1 MARIDL
7 SELTI
12 ARVHTAFHRGD
23 YSAADLVQAYLRRID
38 QMNPRLNAI
47 LAINPNAVQEAQA
60 LDDAF
65 RASRTLRPLH
75 GVPVLVKDNIS
86 TSAMPTTYGSK
97 VAASRP
103 ILPLDDAQV
112 IKQLEGAGAIILGKT
127 TLPDWATDF
136 FSASTVS
143 TWTQNPYDLARDPG
157 GSSSGTAAGI
167 AANLALVGVGTDT
180 GGSIRLPSSFCSLVG
195 MRPTVGL
202 TSLDGVSPFVGCQD
216 TVGPMCRTV
225 TDAARLLDTLVLPTS
240 PQSLAP
246 SGGSYAAHLLPDC
259 LPGPVCLGHLPQL
272 GAEEAAVEALFTQVL
287 TRLRGHASVTV
298 RDLDIPSLSSTLAAA
313 SIMLSRGQHDLDDFL
328 RTTVGTSL
336 KTIYRNQAY
345 PPTNFG
351 IPGVATH
358 ASTLTDRSTASNARD
373 ALDRIITAHLGQA
386 GVEVLVFLTTGRAA
400 PRQEEITPEMG
411 VTFPVHAMLAS
422 TLQWPAISVPIG
434 FTATGLPVGLEILGR
449 PLSDQRLLEVAF
461 VIEQI
466 VQGRRPPTVD

>member
-12 ARVHTAFHRGD
+12 AEVHMAFHRGD
-23 YSAADLVQAYLRRID
+23 YSAADLTQAYLRRID
-38 QMNPRLNAI
+38 QVDPRLNSI
-47 LAINPNAVQEAQA
+47 LVINPNAVQEAHA

-75 GVPVLVKDNIS
+75 GVPVLVKDNIF
-86 TSAMPTTYGSK
+86 TTAVATTYGSK
-97 VAASRP
+97 VTASRQGIP
-103 ILPLDDAQV
+103 RDDAQV
-112 IKQLEGAGAIILGKT
+112 IKQLQDAGAIILGKT

-136 FSASTVS
+136 FSASTIS

-180 GGSIRLPSSFCSLVG
+180 AGSIRLPSSFCNLVG

-202 TSLDGVSPFVGCQD
+202 TSLDGVSAFVGCQD
-216 TVGPMCRTV
+216 TVGPVCRTV

-240 PQSLAP
+240 PQYLAP
-246 SGGSYAAHLLPDC
+246 MGGSYAAHLLPDS
-259 LPGPVCLGHLPQL
+259 LPGPVHLGHLPQL
-272 GAEEAAVEALFTQVL
+272 GADDEAVDALLTQVL
-287 TRLRGHASVTV
+287 TRLRRHVSVTV
-298 RDLDIPSLSSTLAAA
+298 RDLDIPGLSSTLAEA

-336 KTIYRNQAY
+336 ETIHRDHAY

-351 IPGVATH
+351 IPGVAMDT
-358 ASTLTDRSTASNARD
+358 STLTDRYKSSDARD
-373 ALDRIITAHLGQA
+373 ALDRMITAHLQRA
-386 GVEVLVFLTTGRAA
+386 EVEVLVFLTAGRPA
-400 PRQEEITPEMG
+400 PRHEEITPEMG
-411 VTFPVHAMLAS
+411 AAFPVHTSLAS
-422 TLQWPAISVPIG
+422 TLRWPAISVPIG
-434 FTATGLPVGLEILGR
+434 FTTTGLPVGLEILGR

-466 VQGRRPPTVD
+466 VKGRRPPKLD

>member
-1 MARIDL
+1 MPRIDL

-12 ARVHTAFHRGD
+12 ADVHTAFHRGD
-23 YSAADLVQAYLRRID
+23 YNAAELVQAYLTRIHRVD
-38 QMNPRLNAI
+38 PRLNAI
-47 LAINPNAVQEAQA
+47 LVLNPNAVQEAEA

-75 GVPVLVKDNIS
+75 GVPVLVKDNIY
-86 TSAMPTTYGSK
+86 TSAMATTYGSK
-97 VAASRP
+97 VTVSRP
-103 ILPLDDAQV
+103 HLPLDDAQV
-112 IKQLEGAGAIILGKT
+112 VKQLQDAGAIILGKT
-127 TLPDWATDF
+127 TLPDWATDY

-180 GGSIRLPSSFCSLVG
+180 GGSIRLPSSFCNVVG

-202 TSLDGVSPFVGCQD
+202 ISLDGVSPFVGCQD
-216 TVGPMCRTV
+216 TVGPVCRTV
-225 TDAARLLDTLVLPTS
+225 TDAARLLDTLILPTS
-240 PQSLAP
+240 PLYLAP
-246 SGGSYAAHLLPDC
+246 KGGSYAAHLLPDS
-259 LPGPVCLGHLPQL
+259 LPGPVHLGHLPQL
-272 GAEEAAVEALFTQVL
+272 GADDEAVKALFTQVL

-298 RDLDIPSLSSTLAAA
+298 HDLDIPSLSSTLAEA
-313 SIMLSRGQHDLDDFL
+313 SIMLSRGKQDLDDFL
-328 RTTVGTSL
+328 QTRVGTSL
-336 KTIYRNQAY
+336 KTIYQDHAY

-351 IPGVATH
+351 IPAAAMD
-358 ASTLTDRSTASNARD
+358 ASTLTDRDKASNARD
-373 ALDRIITAHLGQA
+373 ALDRIITTHLQQA
-386 GVEVLVFLTTGRAA
+386 GVEVLVFLTAGRAA
-400 PRQEEITPEMG
+400 PRREEITPQMG
-411 VTFPVHAMLAS
+411 ATFPVHAMLAS

-466 VQGRRPPTVD
+466 IQGRRPPKLD